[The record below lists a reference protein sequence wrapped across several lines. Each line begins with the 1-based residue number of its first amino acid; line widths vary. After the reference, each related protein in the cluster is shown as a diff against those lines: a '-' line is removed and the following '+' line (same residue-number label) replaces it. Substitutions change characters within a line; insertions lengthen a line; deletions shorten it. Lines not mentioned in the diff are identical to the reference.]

1 MVTSKTQPV
10 SVRTRPAGSDDAE
23 LVHALYEATPEYFD
37 IISIPVPT
45 VAEVRTDLETAA
57 ADPRRRIE
65 LVLLDAPA
73 PSANG
78 EVKRASQPAPVA
90 GAKEAG
96 GARDPV
102 LVERATDLDPATG
115 LPIAGY
121 LDYKLDYPDPGDA
134 TVNLLLVRG
143 GLQSRGI
150 GGACALDLESR
161 LRGRARRLLA
171 SIYGEN
177 PRARRFWEN
186 LGYVFAIDARP
197 ILDWYAKQLD

>member
-1 MVTSKTQPV
+1 VTTKTHAV
-10 SVRTRPAGSDDAE
+10 AIRTRPAGSGDAE
-23 LVHALYEATPEYFD
+23 LVRGLYAATPEYFD

-45 VAEVRTDLETAA
+45 VDEVRTDLETAA

-65 LVLLDAPA
+65 LVLLENGA
-73 PSANG
+73 PSSNG
-78 EVKRASQPAPVA
+78 EAKRGVAAVSVGATIGGPDPVIDPSTGMPVA
-90 GAKEAG
+90 A
-96 GARDPV
+96 
-102 LVERATDLDPATG
+102 
-115 LPIAGY
+115 Y